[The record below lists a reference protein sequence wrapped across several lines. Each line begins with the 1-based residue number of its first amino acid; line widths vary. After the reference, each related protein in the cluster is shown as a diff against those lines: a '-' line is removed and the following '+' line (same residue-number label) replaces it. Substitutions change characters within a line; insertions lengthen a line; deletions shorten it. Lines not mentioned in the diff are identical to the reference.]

1 MWSSESVPSI
11 VDRLKEIVNDVGGV
25 MLVDALGQRYY
36 ELFGPL
42 NLKVSSFVSRFA
54 KCKQIFSRFSCFK

>member
-1 MWSSESVPSI
+1 MWSGEVSTI
-11 VDRLKEIVNDVGGV
+11 VYRLKEIVNDVGGV

-42 NLKVSSFVSRFA
+42 NLKVSSFVS
-54 KCKQIFSRFSCFK
+54 SG